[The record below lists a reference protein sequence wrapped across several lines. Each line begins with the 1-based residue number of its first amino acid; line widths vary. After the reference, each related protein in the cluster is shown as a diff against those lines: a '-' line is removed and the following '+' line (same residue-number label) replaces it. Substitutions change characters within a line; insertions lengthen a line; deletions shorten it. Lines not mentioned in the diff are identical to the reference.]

1 MIHSQKLVSTVE
13 IRKNVRVAANKPL
26 RGQRVCRGSLE
37 KVGLMQ
43 ERQLILKLIQYDVR
57 ILRGIFNN
65 LTYLTNG
72 PHIIINK

>member
-1 MIHSQKLVSTVE
+1 
-13 IRKNVRVAANKPL
+13 
-26 RGQRVCRGSLE
+26 
-37 KVGLMQ
+37 MQ

-65 LTYLTNG
+65 LTYLTNVSVIG